1 MGDAQKEIGMKKLI
15 TCLVVSLLS
24 GATFATTWTVD
35 DDGKADFDNIQAAIN
50 AASGGDTV
58 LVSPGTYTSTSSEV
72 VNLFGKEITLRSVDG
87 YETTIID
94 GENARRGIL
103 CDTGETE
110 GTVIDGFTIWR
121 CAGDLGAGM
130 TIDGFFSGDTSPT
143 VQHCFFVQNVAD
155 SDVGASGGGAIFS
168 RYSSSRILD
177 CIFKWNSC
185 PGNLG
190 GAIYII
196 SSSIEVLGCTFY
208 ANTTYYYGGA
218 IYGTG
223 NSEITISDCDFS
235 SNSTQ
240 QYGGAVFLGID
251 AIVNQCSFVANHS
264 VTRAGGAIA
273 VSGGGSVAIQECVF
287 SLNTS
292 FWDGAAIAALS
303 GAHPTYYN
311 STFCDNSPSD
321 FYTTGDGTVDDL
333 GLNEFS
339 GCPGSCCV
347 STGCSILTPDQCVEL
362 GGTFLTT
369 TSCLGCPT
377 ICIGDL
383 DGDGEVKVADLLLLI
398 AAWGVCP

>member
-1 MGDAQKEIGMKKLI
+1 MLRPLLI
-15 TCLVVSLLS
+15 SLFLTS
-24 GATFATTWTVD
+24 TALATTWTVD
-35 DDGKADFDNIQAAIN
+35 DDGKADFNTIQAAVD
-50 AASGGDTV
+50 AAATGDTIIV
-58 LVSPGTYTSTSSEV
+58 MPGTYTSTSSEV
-72 VNLFGKEITLRSVDG
+72 VNLLGKEITLQSVDG

-121 CAGDLGAGM
+121 CAGDTGAGM
-130 TIDGFFSGDTSPT
+130 KIDGIPNGETSPT
-143 VQHCFFVQNVAD
+143 VQHCFFSQNVAT
-155 SDVGASGGGAIFS
+155 SAGGALFSRASSSKILECKFLGNSTVGGGGAI
-168 RYSSSRILD
+168 YTMYNSSM
-177 CIFKWNSC
+177 
-185 PGNLG
+185 
-190 GAIYII
+190 
-196 SSSIEVLGCTFY
+196 EVLGCTFY
-208 ANTTYYYGGA
+208 SNTAYYSGGAIYGANNSEITILNCVFVSNSVQQYGGA
-218 IYGTG
+218 IY
-223 NSEITISDCDFS
+223 
-235 SNSTQ
+235 
-240 QYGGAVFLGID
+240 LHID
-251 AIVNQCSFVANHS
+251 AIVNQCSFVANYS
-264 VTRAGGAIA
+264 ATRAGGAIA
-273 VSGGGSVAIQECVF
+273 VGASGPVAIQECVF

-347 STGCSILTPDQCVEL
+347 QTGCSVLTPDQCAEL

-377 ICIGDL
+377 ICYGDL